1 MADKTPVTSAHDAAD
16 DPSTP
21 EFWDAR
27 YSESDRLWSG
37 DPNPQL
43 VAEIADLEA
52 GTAVD
57 VGCGEGADAIW
68 LARRGWR
75 VTGVDI
81 SRVALDRAREHA
93 AEAGVN
99 VDWVQADLLAWQ
111 GPAGGFDLVN
121 VQFFQLAEPERT
133 VALRRF
139 AAAVAPGGL
148 LLVVAHHPVHA
159 EAGVPGPP
167 ADRLYTP
174 EDVTALFDAPEW
186 QPVTAETRTRTAAGH
201 HSGTTEFTDSVVLL
215 RRAR

>member
-1 MADKTPVTSAHDAAD
+1 MTDDTPVTSAPGAAD

-27 YSESDRLWSG
+27 YGESDRLWSG
-37 DPNPQL
+37 EPNPQL
-43 VAEIADLEA
+43 VAEIAEVEA

-57 VGCGEGADAIW
+57 IGCGEGADAIW

-75 VTGVDI
+75 VTGADI
-81 SRVALDRAREHA
+81 SSVALERARAHGDQ
-93 AEAGVN
+93 AGVE
-99 VDWVQADLLAWQ
+99 VEWVQTDLLAWQ
-111 GPAGGFDLVN
+111 APADGFDLVN

-159 EAGVPGPP
+159 ETGVPGPP

-174 EDVTALFDAPEW
+174 EDVTALFAAPEW
-186 QPVTAETRTRTAAGH
+186 ETVTAETRTRTAAGH

>member
-1 MADKTPVTSAHDAAD
+1 MTDDAPATSAHGAAD

-27 YSESDRLWSG
+27 YGESDRLWSG
-37 DPNPQL
+37 EPNPQL
-43 VAEIADLEA
+43 VAEIADVEA

-75 VTGVDI
+75 VTGADI
-81 SRVALDRAREHA
+81 SGVALERARDHGD
-93 AEAGVN
+93 EAGVE
-99 VDWVQADLLAWQ
+99 VDWVQADLLAWPA
-111 GPAGGFDLVN
+111 PAGGFDLVN

-159 EAGVPGPP
+159 ETVVPGPP

-174 EDVTALFDAPEW
+174 EDVTALFATPEW
-186 QPVTAETRTRTAAGH
+186 ETVTAETRTRTAAGH

>member
-1 MADKTPVTSAHDAAD
+1 MTDDTPVTSASGAAD

-27 YSESDRLWSG
+27 YGESDRLWSG
-37 DPNPQL
+37 EPNPQL
-43 VAEIADLEA
+43 VAEIAEVEA

-57 VGCGEGADAIW
+57 IGCGEGADAIW

-75 VTGVDI
+75 VTGADI
-81 SRVALDRAREHA
+81 SSVALERARAHA
-93 AEAGVN
+93 DQAGVE
-99 VDWVQADLLAWQ
+99 VEWVQTDLLAWQ
-111 GPAGGFDLVN
+111 APADGFDLVN

-159 EAGVPGPP
+159 ETGVPGPP

-174 EDVTALFDAPEW
+174 EDVTALFAAPEW
-186 QPVTAETRTRTAAGH
+186 ETVTAETRTRTAAGH